1 MILLTGGRG
10 PKCQEL
16 CGRTKRKPLRHLWA
30 LFRDDWRADRFLTAA
45 PVSTTLTEEE
55 ADRSAA
61 GPAAVVRGLWV
72 REAPL
77 ALDGVVEPC
86 RLLLP
91 LAACC
96 CWLVRSRRR
105 ASGETG
111 TEGNSSG

>member
-1 MILLTGGRG
+1 MY
-10 PKCQEL
+10 
-16 CGRTKRKPLRHLWA
+16 LWA

-61 GPAAVVRGLWV
+61 GPVAAVVRGLWV

-96 CWLVRSRRR
+96 WLVRSRRR
-105 ASGETG
+105 ARGETA
-111 TEGNSSG
+111 TDGNSSG